1 MSMFDK
7 LLERA
12 EQRAAAAASNELTAI
27 EGAVAALAGVR
38 LNRDG
43 ERLVVSGRRLKRRW
57 LDDLSLRLAFRGQR

>member
-1 MSMFDK
+1 MSTFDK

-12 EQRAAAAASNELTAI
+12 EQRAAEAASNELNAI
-27 EGAVAALAGVR
+27 EGVIAGLAGAR

-43 ERLVVSGRRLKRRW
+43 GRLVVSGRRLKRRW

>member
-7 LLERA
+7 VLERA
-12 EQRAAAAASNELTAI
+12 EQRAAAAAFDVLNAI
-27 EGAVAALAGVR
+27 EGAIAGLAGVR

-57 LDDLSLRLAFRGQR
+57 LDNLSLRLAFRGQR